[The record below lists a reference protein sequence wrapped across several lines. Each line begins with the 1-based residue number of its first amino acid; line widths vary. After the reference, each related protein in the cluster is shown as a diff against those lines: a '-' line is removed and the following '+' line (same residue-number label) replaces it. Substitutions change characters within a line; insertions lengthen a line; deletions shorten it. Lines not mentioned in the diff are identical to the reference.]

1 MLRRLALIATLCA
14 CTAIAS
20 AETLYVT
27 DSLRLAL
34 YESDDMSGKPLA
46 NLTSGAPVQ
55 LLERDAS
62 LARVRTAAGEEGWV
76 KATYLVAEKPARTRV
91 AELEAEL
98 AGLRSEN
105 AEYRGARANADESA
119 EQLAKSVAAH
129 KDSAEAM
136 HATVGQLQREN
147 ATYVAR
153 LESYRGS
160 LPLPWVG
167 AALFVALVGG
177 FAAGLWWLD
186 ALVRRRHS
194 GFRVY

>member
-1 MLRRLALIATLCA
+1 MLKRLALTSVLSACA
-14 CTAIAS
+14 AAAS

-34 YESDDMSGKPLA
+34 YQSEDTSDKPLS
-46 NLTSGAPVQ
+46 NLVSGTPVQ

-62 LARVRTAAGEEGWV
+62 LARVRTPAGDEGWV
-76 KATYLVAEKPARTRV
+76 KASFLVPDKPARTRV

-98 AGLRSEN
+98 AGVRSEN
-105 AEYRGARANADESA
+105 AEYRGSRANADASA
-119 EQLAKSVAAH
+119 EQLARTAAAS
-129 KDSAEAM
+129 KDSAESMQQAI
-136 HATVGQLQREN
+136 GQLQREN
-147 ATYVAR
+147 AAYVAR

-160 LPLPWVG
+160 LPMPWVG
-167 AALFVALVGG
+167 AALVVALLGG

>member
-1 MLRRLALIATLCA
+1 MLKRLALTALCA
-14 CTAIAS
+14 CAAS
-20 AETLYVT
+20 AAAETLYVT

-34 YESDDMSGKPLA
+34 YSSEDMDDKPLS
-46 NLTSGAPVQ
+46 NLVSGTPVQ
-55 LLERDAS
+55 LLERSSS
-62 LARVRTAAGEEGWV
+62 LARVRTPAGEEGWV
-76 KATYLVAEKPARTRV
+76 KATYLVPEKPARTRV

-105 AEYRGARANADESA
+105 AEYRGARATASDSA
-119 EQLAKSVAAH
+119 EQLARSVAAS

-136 HATVGQLQREN
+136 HEAVGKLEREN
-147 ATYVAR
+147 AAYVAR
-153 LESYRGS
+153 LDRYRGS

-167 AALFVALVGG
+167 AALLVALGGG

>member
-34 YESDDMSGKPLA
+34 YASEDMSDKPLA

-55 LLERDAS
+55 VLDRSAS

-76 KATYLVAEKPARTRV
+76 KATYLVPEKPARTRV
-91 AELEAEL
+91 AELEAEV
-98 AGLRSEN
+98 AGLRNEN
-105 AEYRGARANADESA
+105 AEYRGARASADESA
-119 EQLAKSVAAH
+119 EQLVKSVAAH
-129 KDSAEAM
+129 KDSAESM
-136 HATVGQLQREN
+136 HETVGQLQREN
-147 ATYVAR
+147 AAYVAR

>member
-14 CTAIAS
+14 CTATAS

-34 YESDDMSGKPLA
+34 YASEDMSDRPLA

-55 LLERDAS
+55 VLDRSAS

-76 KATYLVAEKPARTRV
+76 KATYLVPEKPARTRV

-105 AEYRGARANADESA
+105 AEYRGARE
-119 EQLAKSVAAH
+119 
-129 KDSAEAM
+129 
-136 HATVGQLQREN
+136 R
-147 ATYVAR
+147 
-153 LESYRGS
+153 
-160 LPLPWVG
+160 
-167 AALFVALVGG
+167 
-177 FAAGLWWLD
+177 
-186 ALVRRRHS
+186 
-194 GFRVY
+194 